1 MIKHVK
7 CSAGDGETYVAFEER
22 LIFLKSSFCDYN
34 LVTEGGTA

>member
-7 CSAGDGETYVAFEER
+7 CSASDGETHAAFEER
-22 LIFLKSSFCDYN
+22 LVFSNSSFCDYN